1 MGLLSVAGALSG
13 AGQALERGLGNTQLG
28 MINMA
33 LQEQREQSAAERDTV
48 AYNRQRFNIED
59 ERTYTKQIDAE
70 LRGWQ
75 DKQLNTKIQA
85 DQDLLDKRLK
95 GEAEENAKNRDARMS
110 EHILSEGAATSRQ
123 GEELRWK
130 TEREDRSHRFELAKQ
145 QADIGRD
152 IVLHSLRVQE
162 ARESAGLKGEAKL
175 DPRHK
180 AQIDFQME
188 RLKGLQEQ
196 MKGGLL
202 PPEEQQRARAEVDQI
217 GRTID
222 QILGLRTVEPSAKS
236 GSTVSIVDPF
246 ATPATPQS
254 PRATHGRSQ
263 SVRPDVATAQA
274 AAAEAASQLPSD
286 NIPDTLGERAAKAI
300 WNETKRQLA
309 KPTTKP
315 TPTLSDIEDFIR
327 FAKDAKFVEAYI
339 ERFGAAPS
347 QEDYEKLIAAKR
359 AKPVPPGTS
368 LPPPQ

>member
-1 MGLLSVAGALSG
+1 MGMLSVAGAVSG

-33 LQEQREQSAAERDTV
+33 LQEQRDRSAAERDTV

-59 ERTYTKQIDAE
+59 ERAYTKQIDAD
-70 LRGWQ
+70 LRAWRE
-75 DKQLNTKIQA
+75 KELNTKIQA
-85 DQDLLDKRLK
+85 DQDLLEKRLK
-95 GEAEENAKNRDARMS
+95 AESDENAKNREARMS
-110 EHILSEGAATSRQ
+110 EHIVTEGAAASRQ

-130 TEREDRSHRFELAKQ
+130 AEREDRSHRFELAKQ
-145 QADIGRD
+145 QADIGRE

-202 PPEEQQRARAEVDQI
+202 SPEEQQRVRAEVDQI

-222 QILGLRTVEPSAKS
+222 QILGLRTAEPSAKS

-246 ATPATPQS
+246 AKQS
-254 PRATHGRSQ
+254 AARPHRA
-263 SVRPDVATAQA
+263 
-274 AAAEAASQLPSD
+274 EPSLD
-286 NIPDTLGERAAKAI
+286 E
-300 WNETKRQLA
+300 
-309 KPTTKP
+309 
-315 TPTLSDIEDFIR
+315 
-327 FAKDAKFVEAYI
+327 VHAYI
-339 ERFGAAPS
+339 NAHGTPEMEAVRERYVKKYGAPPS
-347 QEDYEKLIAAKR
+347 QELISRLRRREGRRAPRSYDAYAADQLEDPWTEKARRWATQP
-359 AKPVPPGTS
+359 KPYVPPSPGTA
-368 LPPPQ
+368 LPPQQ